1 MASVWSLCSSG
12 CKWAKCL
19 SVVQIKIPARKALA
33 LLNSC
38 LLGSLH
44 WKSFDIRCHQQKEQ
58 FRVVAF
64 FFRER
69 LNPISVCPQRTLSCR
84 ANICF
89 FFFFS
94 PWVWR
99 GTLLASQGIVRASL
113 FVLCV
118 GGVMERAGERR
129 TQRNVA
135 CSLNRWG
142 LFTPSKS
149 TLTIARNVRYVC
161 LCENSHNAVFA
172 KCFNVLIFNH
182 GCVGMLCGCGRFSG
196 CRVFFFYTKR
206 RIYWE

>member
-1 MASVWSLCSSG
+1 MYVLRGLFHA
-12 CKWAKCL
+12 
-19 SVVQIKIPARKALA
+19 
-33 LLNSC
+33 
-38 LLGSLH
+38 
-44 WKSFDIRCHQQKEQ
+44 EQ
-58 FRVVAF
+58 TFAF
-64 FFRER
+64 
-69 LNPISVCPQRTLSCR
+69 
-84 ANICF
+84 F

-99 GTLLASQGIVRASL
+99 GTLLASQGIVRPSL

-161 LCENSHNAVFA
+161 LCENSHNAIFA

-182 GCVGMLCGCGRFSG
+182 GFVGMLSGCGRCSG
-196 CRVFFFYTKR
+196 CRGFFFPQEAQNVL
-206 RIYWE
+206 RIKYPVPNKDFMANFKICIIALFNHFSCIHKNIKMNQTVGVAVSHQRWPVFQLPFLEK